1 MCLLMTAAIMPPAAA
16 EQPQVNPSKPE
27 LFFGLV
33 GAAGTDLAAVQESL
47 EQVLRGVGYIP
58 EPLKLSELLADAN
71 PDFNVSALEDD
82 RIQGLMKLGDDF
94 REKIIKRADAI
105 ALLAVA
111 AIRQKRDDKNGSPQH
126 VMNGTAFIF
135 NSLKHP
141 EEVARFRRL
150 YGESFFLI
158 GAYCPADQRVTNLT
172 KRIAKSHTSM
182 EEGRFKAAAKAIIET
197 DQNRS
202 GTNYGQDV
210 RGTFPL
216 SDVFVSD
223 KDGGRE
229 QIRRFIEL
237 LFGNPFITPSIDE
250 QGMFHARAA
259 ALRSSDL
266 SRQVGAL
273 ISTKKG
279 EFIASGCNE
288 VPAAGGGSVWEG
300 DAIDDRDFQ
309 HGRDANAVMKHEIV
323 AEVFDV
329 LKRNNWISELVSD
342 LEPKKFAD
350 LALDGDK
357 GKLNLKDTRIAS
369 LIEFGR
375 IVHAEMSAITEAAR
389 RGVSVKGETLY
400 CTTFPCHMCA
410 RHIISSGISRVVYIE
425 PYPKSMTKELYK
437 KAVRVE
443 SDKYAASN
451 AVDFEPFLGIS
462 PSIYFKIFAM
472 PVRKDKKG
480 YAINWVATSS
490 TPRFVNK
497 SAQYIPVEEG
507 LLEYLDAQMRDRV
520 LTNTGETNGQS
531 DVAQHTVGE
540 SEAGIRKETG
550 LAEGGNSGGSEKC
563 AVSRRKRR
571 KI

>member
-1 MCLLMTAAIMPPAAA
+1 MTAIIVSPAAA
-16 EQPQVNPSKPE
+16 EQSQVNPSKPE

-47 EQVLRGVGYIP
+47 EQVLRGVGYMP

-71 PDFNVSALEDD
+71 PGFKVSANEDE
-82 RIQGLMKLGDDF
+82 RIQCLMKLGDDF
-94 REKIIKRADAI
+94 RETTIKRADAI

-111 AIRQKRDDKNGSPQH
+111 AVRQKRDEKNGSPQH

-141 EEVARFRRL
+141 EEVSRFRRL

-172 KRIAKSHTSM
+172 KRIAKSHRSM
-182 EEGRFKAAAKAIIET
+182 EEGRFKTAAKTIIET
-197 DQNRS
+197 DQKRS
-202 GTNYGQDV
+202 GTNFGQDV

-229 QIRRFIEL
+229 QIRRFVEL
-237 LFGNPFITPSIDE
+237 LFGNPFITPGVDE
-250 QGMFHARAA
+250 QGMFHAKAA

-273 ISTKKG
+273 IATRRG
-279 EFIASGCNE
+279 EFISAGCNE

-300 DAIDDRDFQ
+300 DAVDDRDFR
-309 HGRDANAVMKHEIV
+309 HGRDANAVMKHEII

-329 LKRNNWISELVSD
+329 LKQNNWISDDVSSFD
-342 LEPKKFAD
+342 PKKFAD

-357 GKLNLKDTRIAS
+357 GNLNLKDTRIAS

-389 RGVSVKGETLY
+389 RGIPVKGETLY

-443 SDKYAASN
+443 GDKHAASN

-462 PSIYFKIFAM
+462 PSIYFKLFAM
-472 PVRKDKKG
+472 PDRKDKKG
-480 YAINWVATSS
+480 YAINWIATNS

-507 LLEYLDAQMRDRV
+507 LLEYLDVQKQNQKNA
-520 LTNTGETNGQS
+520 LTGETNEQS
-531 DVAQHTVGE
+531 NVAQHTTREG
-540 SEAGIRKETG
+540 EAGI
-550 LAEGGNSGGSEKC
+550 
-563 AVSRRKRR
+563 
-571 KI
+571 